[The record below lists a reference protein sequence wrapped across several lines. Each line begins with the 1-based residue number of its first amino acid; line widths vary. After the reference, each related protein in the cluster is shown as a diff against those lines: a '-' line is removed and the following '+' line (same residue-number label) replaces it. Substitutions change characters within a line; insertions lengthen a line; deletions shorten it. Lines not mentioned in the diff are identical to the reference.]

1 MLLVVFQDVDGLLFV
16 ARNLLHKGLTAGEF
30 ALPAK
35 VETEAHGE
43 LSTIDIAIEIHDMN
57 LNSALA
63 IFDHRGAAAYVDYGP
78 IVSPLHRGIAG
89 PHTIGHIG
97 QRVDGGEVG
106 RREAQTVT

>member
-16 ARNLLHKGLTAGEF
+16 PGDLLHEGLSRGEF
-30 ALPAK
+30 ELLAK

-43 LSTIDIAIEIHDMN
+43 LSTIDVAIKIHDMN
-57 LNSALA
+57 FHSALA

-78 IVSPLHRGIAG
+78 IFAPLHRGITG
-89 PHTIGHIG
+89 PHTIGRIG

-106 RREAQTVT
+106 RWEAQTVT